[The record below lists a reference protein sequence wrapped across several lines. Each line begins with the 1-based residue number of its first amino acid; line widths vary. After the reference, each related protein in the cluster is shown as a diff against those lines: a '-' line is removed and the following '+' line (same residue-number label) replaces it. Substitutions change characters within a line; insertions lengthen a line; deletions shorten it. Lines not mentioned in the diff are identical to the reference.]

1 MSFEDLMDFVVGEVS
16 YNLGFVDIMQFDIEI
31 DIHKF

>member
-1 MSFEDLMDFVVGEVS
+1 MDLVVGEVS